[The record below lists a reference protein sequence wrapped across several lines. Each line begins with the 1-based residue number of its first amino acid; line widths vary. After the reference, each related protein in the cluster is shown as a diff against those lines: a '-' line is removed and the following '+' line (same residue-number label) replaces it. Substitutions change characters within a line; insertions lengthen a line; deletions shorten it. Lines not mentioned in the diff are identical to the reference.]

1 MVYYY
6 DDAPFPPQHQN
17 QQPGIESLMVPEPI
31 IENPNYK
38 GSGKLEGKVAIIT
51 GGDSGMGAA
60 TAIAF
65 AKEGADV
72 VIPYYYT
79 YESEDAYRT
88 KCRIEQLGRQCM
100 LIVGDL
106 REQQHCQYVIDQ
118 TFNQFGKVAILMN
131 HHGVQFPQDSLLDI
145 TDEQWDANFQTNSDA
160 FFI

>member
-1 MVYYY
+1 M
-6 DDAPFPPQHQN
+6 
-17 QQPGIESLMVPEPI
+17 
-31 IENPNYK
+31 
-38 GSGKLEGKVAIIT
+38 AIIT

-106 REQQHCQYVIDQ
+106 REQQLCQYVIDQ
-118 TFNQFGKVAILMN
+118 TFNQFGKVDILVN
-131 HHGVQFPQDSLLDI
+131 HHGVQFSQDSLLDI
-145 TDEQWDANFQTNSDA
+145 PDEQWMPTFKQIAMHFLYDKRRFTIPKGWQRNC
-160 FFI
+160 